1 MEENDRWPYSLPGG
15 KGLDD
20 DDDDRSG
27 APNGG
32 ILAKYFK
39 CHFLFLRWFQSF
51 VKAYLCKLINA
62 S

>member
-1 MEENDRWPYSLPGG
+1 MEENDQWPYSLPGG

-39 CHFLFLRWFQSF
+39 CHFLLSQMVSE
-51 VKAYLCKLINA
+51 LCKGIFV
-62 S
+62 

>member
-1 MEENDRWPYSLPGG
+1 VEENDRWPYSLPGG

-39 CHFLFLRWFQSF
+39 CHFLLSQMVSE
-51 VKAYLCKLINA
+51 LCKGIFVQAN
-62 S
+62 

>member
-32 ILAKYFK
+32 IFSKIL
-39 CHFLFLRWFQSF
+39 QMSF
-51 VKAYLCKLINA
+51 FAFSDGFRAL
-62 S
+62 